1 MWRPVDLGFGIS
13 LIDLY
18 DLQTAQRTG
27 AYVFHEE
34 EVTIIETSASPSIPH
49 LLKGLEEL
57 SIDLK
62 DVKNIIVTHI
72 HLDHAGG
79 AGVLLKHCPNAR
91 VFVHPKGMRHL
102 ADPSRLIE
110 GAKAVY
116 GEKFDALFDPIVPI
130 PEDRLVIKED
140 GETLQ
145 IGEDRTLTFLHT
157 PGHANHHFSIYDEKS
172 NGIFTGDTAG
182 VFYPQL
188 LSYDVELYLP
198 STSPNQFDP
207 EAMQASIKRFMSLHP
222 ERIYFG
228 HFGMSTH
235 VQTVWD
241 QLHYWLPI
249 FVQIGRDIV
258 NKQKNQSFIEK
269 TEAVFQLLFDNV
281 QTFLRKQQVPDNA
294 DVYKIL
300 QLDLQVCA
308 MGLVDYIEKQKSN

>member
-1 MWRPVDLGFGIS
+1 MTKPVDLGFSIS

-27 AYVFHEE
+27 AYVFQEE

-49 LLKGLEEL
+49 LIKGLEAL
-57 SIDLK
+57 SIKLH

-79 AGVLLKHCPNAR
+79 AGVLLQHCPNAR

-102 ADPSRLIE
+102 ADPSRLIQ

-130 PEDRLVIKED
+130 PEDRLIAKED

-145 IGEDRTLTFLHT
+145 IGKDRTLTFMHT
-157 PGHANHHFSIYDEKS
+157 PGHANHHFSIYDPKS

-188 LSYDVELYLP
+188 LSYYVELYLP

-207 EAMQASIKRFMSLHP
+207 EAMLASIERFKALRP
-222 ERIYFG
+222 GRIYFG
-228 HFGMSTH
+228 HFGMSQQ
-235 VQTVWD
+235 VQTVWE

-249 FVQIGRDIV
+249 FVQVGNEV
-258 NKQKNQSFIEK
+258 VSEQANQSFTEK
-269 TEAVFQLLFDNV
+269 TEAVFNRLFEIV
-281 QTFLRKQQVPDNA
+281 RTFLRKQQVPDDA
-294 DVYKIL
+294 DVYQLL

-308 MGLVDYIEKQKSN
+308 MGLVDYVEKQKR

>member
-116 GEKFDALFDPIVPI
+116 GEKFDALFNPIVPI
-130 PEDRLVIKED
+130 LEDRLIAKED

-145 IGEDRTLTFLHT
+145 IGKDRTLTFMHT
-157 PGHANHHFSIYDEKS
+157 LGHANHHFSIYDPKS

-222 ERIYFG
+222 DRIYFG

-258 NKQKNQSFIEK
+258 DKQKDKSFTEK

-281 QTFLRKQQVPDNA
+281 QTFLRKRQVPDNA
-294 DVYKIL
+294 DVYKVL

>member
-222 ERIYFG
+222 DRIYFG

-258 NKQKNQSFIEK
+258 DKQKDKSFTEK

-281 QTFLRKQQVPDNA
+281 QTFLRKRQVPDNA
-294 DVYKIL
+294 DVYKVL

>member
-1 MWRPVDLGFGIS
+1 MGQPVDLGFGIS

-49 LLKGLEEL
+49 LLKGLEAL
-57 SIDLK
+57 SIDLH

-79 AGVLLKHCPNAR
+79 TGLLLKHCPNAR

-102 ADPSRLIE
+102 ADPSRLIA

-116 GEKFDALFDPIVPI
+116 GQSFDALFDPIVPI
-130 PEDRLVIKED
+130 PEERLIVKED

-145 IGEDRTLTFLHT
+145 IGKNRTLTFLHT
-157 PGHANHHFSIYDEKS
+157 PGHANHHFSIYDQKS

-188 LSYDVELYLP
+188 LSYGVELYLP

-207 EAMQASIKRFMSLHP
+207 EAMRASIERFMTLRP

-235 VQTVWD
+235 TQVVWN
-241 QLHYWLPI
+241 QLHYWLPL
-249 FVQIGRDIV
+249 FVQIGYDVV
-258 NKQKNQSFIEK
+258 NEQMNLSFTEK
-269 TEAVFQLLFDNV
+269 TEAVSNRLFDHI
-281 QTFLRKQQVPDNA
+281 QTFLRKQQVLDDA

-308 MGLVDYIEKQKSN
+308 MGLVDYMEKQKR

>member
-34 EVTIIETSASPSIPH
+34 GVTIIETSASPSIPH

-222 ERIYFG
+222 DRIYFG

-258 NKQKNQSFIEK
+258 DKQKDKSFTEK

-281 QTFLRKQQVPDNA
+281 QTFLRKRQVPDNA
-294 DVYKIL
+294 DVYKVL

>member
-1 MWRPVDLGFGIS
+1 MSRPVDLGFGIS

-207 EAMQASIKRFMSLHP
+207 EAMQASIKRFMALRL

-249 FVQIGRDIV
+249 FVQIGHDIV
-258 NKQKNQSFIEK
+258 DKQKDKSFTEK

-294 DVYKIL
+294 DVYKVL

-308 MGLVDYIEKQKSN
+308 MGLVDYMEKQKNH

>member
-1 MWRPVDLGFGIS
+1 MSQPVDLGFGIS

-18 DLQTAQRTG
+18 DLQTPHRTG
-27 AYVFHEE
+27 AYVFREE
-34 EVTIIETSASPSIPH
+34 EVTIIETSESPSIPY
-49 LLKGLEEL
+49 LLKGLEAL
-57 SIDLK
+57 SIDLR

-79 AGVLLKHCPNAR
+79 AGLLLQHCPNAR

-102 ADPSRLIE
+102 ADPSRLIQ

-130 PEDRLVIKED
+130 PEDRLIVKED

-145 IGEDRTLTFLHT
+145 IGKDRTLTFLHT

-188 LSYDVELYLP
+188 LSYGVELYLP

-207 EAMQASIKRFMSLHP
+207 EAMQTSLKKFMAFRP

-235 VQTVWD
+235 VQGVWE
-241 QLHYWLPI
+241 QLLRWLPI
-249 FVQIGRDIV
+249 FVQTGHEIV
-258 NKQKNQSFIEK
+258 NEQKDQSFTEK
-269 TEAVFQLLFDNV
+269 TEAVFKRLFNII
-281 QTFLRKQQVPDNA
+281 QTFLRKQQVPDDA
-294 DVYKIL
+294 DVYKLL

-308 MGLVDYIEKQKSN
+308 MGLVDYAENKKR

>member
-1 MWRPVDLGFGIS
+1 MSQPVDLGFGIS

-27 AYVFHEE
+27 AYVFREE

-102 ADPSRLIE
+102 ADPSRLIQ

-116 GEKFDALFDPIVPI
+116 SEKFDALFDPIVPI
-130 PEDRLVIKED
+130 PEDRLIVKED

-222 ERIYFG
+222 DRIYFG

-258 NKQKNQSFIEK
+258 DKQKDKSFTEK

-281 QTFLRKQQVPDNA
+281 QTFLRKRQVPDNA
-294 DVYKIL
+294 DVYKVL

>member
-1 MWRPVDLGFGIS
+1 MSQPVDLGFGIS

-79 AGVLLKHCPNAR
+79 AGVLLKHCPNAC

-130 PEDRLVIKED
+130 PEDRLIVKED

-222 ERIYFG
+222 DRIYFG

-258 NKQKNQSFIEK
+258 DKQKDKSFTEK

-281 QTFLRKQQVPDNA
+281 QTFLRKRQVPDNA
-294 DVYKIL
+294 DVYKLL

>member
-188 LSYDVELYLP
+188 LSYYVELYLP

-222 ERIYFG
+222 DRIYFG

-258 NKQKNQSFIEK
+258 DKQKDKSFTEK

-281 QTFLRKQQVPDNA
+281 QTFLRKRQVPDNA
-294 DVYKIL
+294 DVYKVL

>member
-1 MWRPVDLGFGIS
+1 M
-13 LIDLY
+13 
-18 DLQTAQRTG
+18 QA
-27 AYVFHEE
+27 
-34 EVTIIETSASPSIPH
+34 H
-49 LLKGLEEL
+49 LSRIYLKEL

-102 ADPSRLIE
+102 ADPSRLIQ

-116 GEKFDALFDPIVPI
+116 SEKFDALFDPIVPI

-222 ERIYFG
+222 DRIYFG

-258 NKQKNQSFIEK
+258 DKQKDKSFTEK

-281 QTFLRKQQVPDNA
+281 QTFLRKRQVPDNA
-294 DVYKIL
+294 DVYKLL

-308 MGLVDYIEKQKSN
+308 MGLVDYIEKQKR